1 MSGAKDDFYLRYYTG
16 HSGRHGHEFL
26 EFEYS
31 NGRLRYANNSNYR
44 NDSLIRKEMWVGPLL
59 VKELKRIV
67 ESSEIIK
74 EDDANWPKKNIVGKQ
89 ELEIKLGN
97 DHISFETA
105 KIGSLVD
112 VQESEDPEGLRVF
125 YYLVQDLRHLA
136 WRLAHARHVLVTIL
150 DVNATMSTTE
160 FQLSHKAYTKLIV
173 HAAKYP
179 HAPVNGV
186 LLGKASGDPIVI
198 IDAIPLLHQWTSLSP
213 MMEIGLDLARS
224 HAESTGM
231 KLLGYYQATQR
242 LDDEGLSAVGQ
253 KITANLREGFKDAFA
268 LVIDSASIASTAAPP
283 LIPYTSSNLTRTSFS
298 PTFTLAESDSVER
311 ALTFVR
317 KDSAF
322 NTFGDFDDHLE
333 DVSVDWLRGGIW
345 GDEFKG

>member
-1 MSGAKDDFYLRYYTG
+1 
-16 HSGRHGHEFL
+16 
-26 EFEYS
+26 
-31 NGRLRYANNSNYR
+31 
-44 NDSLIRKEMWVGPLL
+44 
-59 VKELKRIV
+59 
-67 ESSEIIK
+67 
-74 EDDANWPKKNIVGKQ
+74 
-89 ELEIKLGN
+89 
-97 DHISFETA
+97 
-105 KIGSLVD
+105 
-112 VQESEDPEGLRVF
+112 
-125 YYLVQDLRHLA
+125 
-136 WRLAHARHVLVTIL
+136 
-150 DVNATMSTTE
+150 MSTTE